1 MYQLNSVYTRL
12 LKLFPNKN
20 AIEIYVVM
28 NEEPIMIT
36 NNILINNIGIYSYK
50 DTKKPINRL
59 IKNTYSILYIT
70 TYYQTILWSKS
81 VINFNEMMTLIESPG
96 IPSNR
101 YAYLL
106 VPNQVTIPLESGYSI
121 DQRIFKKQC
130 RENNQIVICS
140 FIIVKCVEAR
150 MITKI
155 TKTYCIAA
163 VTSTYSIFG
172 FSGEGGISKSR
183 HPKTVLPGIP
193 MNQVRVEQGFGPF

>member
-101 YAYLL
+101 YAYLV

-121 DQRIFKKQC
+121 D
-130 RENNQIVICS
+130 
-140 FIIVKCVEAR
+140 
-150 MITKI
+150 
-155 TKTYCIAA
+155 
-163 VTSTYSIFG
+163 
-172 FSGEGGISKSR
+172 
-183 HPKTVLPGIP
+183 
-193 MNQVRVEQGFGPF
+193 